1 MIIFC
6 ISIYHISLI
15 YVILH
20 RFIALIKRGDPIFA
34 EYSTL
39 LDKMNN
45 TPIGLLEE
53 QAKIRNFK
61 TQFVVVEE
69 REASSSMDALSV
81 VEVSELAC

>member
-1 MIIFC
+1 M
-6 ISIYHISLI
+6 
-15 YVILH
+15 
-20 RFIALIKRGDPIFA
+20 FA
-34 EYSTL
+34 EYSSL

-53 QAKIRNFK
+53 QAKIRDFK

-81 VEVSELAC
+81 VEVRDAEATSPSTVHVDCAHTRVCLIRVC